1 MSLWKSIFS
10 TPDVVKETI
19 SGVKEGIDKAFFTDQ
34 EKAEWSVKVGEWFIK
49 YLNATQPQNLAR
61 RILAF
66 MIAGLWV
73 FLVLVLVCAYP
84 FSEEYA
90 AFVFTVLKDV
100 VTIPFAGIMAFYFT
114 THLLRS
120 RNGGDKD

>member
-10 TPDVVKETI
+10 TPDVVKETV
-19 SGVKEGIDKAFFTDQ
+19 SGVKEGIDKAFFTEQ

-61 RILAF
+61 RVIAF

-73 FLVLVLVCAYP
+73 FLVVLLVAAFP
-84 FSEEYA
+84 FSQAYA
-90 AFVFTVLKDV
+90 EFVFSVLKEV
-100 VTIPFAGIMAFYFT
+100 VTIPFGGIMAFYFT

-120 RNGGDKD
+120 RNGNEK